1 MKKKILT
8 TICLFST
15 ATAFATDNLI
25 NNPGFESSLREW
37 ARSGSFSAIKTAQ
50 SGLYAARGGTAQGT
64 LTQNVMSK
72 LAIGGKYTL
81 SFYGKLDSMGV
92 SSMVSMRFKNSRGGI
107 LQENRMII
115 GSTAYKQYSTT
126 FTVPANSTVAEI
138 YVIKESGAASYLYVD
153 TFSLVRLDA
162 PAPAPVNS
170 APAVL
175 STQALQ
181 TSEDTA
187 LTFDLNSGTD
197 ANGDALTYIKVSDP
211 ASGSLSC
218 VGGVSRSCTYIPA
231 ANYNGSV
238 SFTYKVNDGKVDS
251 NIATATINI
260 AAVNDAPVL
269 PATQMVSTAYGT
281 PVTFNLNDAIDI
293 DGNALSYVKVTNPS
307 SGTVNC
313 SGKSCTFTPA
323 AGFSGSTSFTYKAN
337 DGVADSNIATVSIS
351 VGAAINNA
359 PVLPG
364 TQAVDVAHNTAL
376 SFNLNAGTD
385 ANGDALT
392 YTKLTNP
399 ANGTLNCTGG
409 SSRVCSYSP
418 NSGFS
423 GTNTFTY
430 KANDGKADSNIATVT
445 LTVAA
450 APIVIP
456 DPDPT
461 PIPEPTPTTGYK
473 PLGVGGGG
481 AMSGVSISPYNNLWF
496 IGTDMGTLF
505 KSTDLGQSWN
515 AVNHLQAVF
524 DSDLT
529 KAVSVG
535 FSADGVTV
543 FHASA
548 GINPKRSTDAGET
561 FSAISMGLVSGEVIK
576 YWHSDSSNANI
587 MYAGTTK
594 GLLRTTNKGT
604 SWTRV
609 NSEEAVGT
617 FIDHGTNGKV
627 YHATKTKVL
636 VSNDDGLTFSTYYA
650 PAAGSVRLFAG
661 GSDASGVTL
670 AVSDSDGASA
680 CSWAAP
686 YTSDWGQTSIDQTY
700 AACGY
705 VWTSKNGGAFT
716 KNSQAVGDH
725 LKMAENDST
734 TIYTTGGRAWIRQY
748 GTKVHV
754 SRDKGQTWGLKLN
767 QINYDVVPYA
777 PWPKEK
783 LEWSAVA
790 LDVGWWDSGYESFAI
805 NQKNSAVVAGSGYFF
820 LHSSLNAGENWL
832 APFTKYADSGTPT
845 AGKKW
850 ITRGLEVISVY
861 RTKFHPTNSNLL
873 YGASADIGG
882 VISEDRGASFRVP
895 AHQYN
900 SFYDYAFDP
909 ADDLVVY
916 AAAGSLHDFPNE
928 WHANAVTANGGVYK
942 STNRGRSW
950 TRLTPVDANYNR
962 QFLSVGY
969 DARNDVIYAGSQE
982 VGIAVSRNDGASWS
996 YMNAGLPAGNKIIPQ
1011 IEVDPNTGNVY
1022 AILTGDAPTFSNQPY
1037 TGVYFLDVANGS
1049 TTWKLLR
1056 GTVNYPKDADAG
1068 YKLWYYPTA
1077 FAIDFNNPSTIWMV
1091 DYENKGNW
1099 LMTGA
1104 WKTTDGGA
1112 TWSRMKQ
1119 VTHATDIKIDPRN
1132 PDQVHVSGYY
1142 DLTGNWGNGGMLY
1155 TKDGGATWGK
1165 NAAPPLQRNARS
1177 VTLDPNDAS
1186 KIYYSYFGGGILH
1199 GANPAK

>member
-8 TICLFST
+8 TVCLFSSFS
-15 ATAFATDNLI
+15 AMANNLVT
-25 NNPGFESSLREW
+25 NPGFESSLNGW
-37 ARSGSFSAIKTAQ
+37 TKTGSFSAVKTAQ
-50 SGLYAARGGTAQGT
+50 GGLYAARGGTNQGT
-64 LTQNVMSK
+64 LTQNVMSN
-72 LAIGGKYTL
+72 LVIGGKYTL

-92 SSMVSMRFKNSRGGI
+92 SSMVAMRFKHSRGGI

-115 GSTAYKQYSTT
+115 SSTTYKQYATT
-126 FTVPANSTVAEI
+126 FTVPANSAIAEI
-138 YVIKESGAASYLYVD
+138 YAIKESGASSYMYID
-153 TFSLVRLDA
+153 TLSLVRVDVPT
-162 PAPAPVNS
+162 PAPAPVNN

-175 STQALQ
+175 GTQTVQ
-181 TSEDTA
+181 TTEDTPV
-187 LTFDLNSGTD
+187 TFSLNAGTD
-197 ANGDALTYIKVSDP
+197 TNGDTLTYIKVSDP
-211 ASGSLSC
+211 DSGFLQC
-218 VGGVSRSCTYIPA
+218 DGGTSRSCTYTPA
-231 ANYNGSV
+231 VNFNGSV
-238 SFTYKVNDGKVDS
+238 SFTYKANDGKVDS
-251 NIATATINI
+251 NIATATINVT
-260 AAVNDAPVL
+260 AVNDAPVL
-269 PATQMVSTAYGT
+269 PQSQIVSAAFGT
-281 PVTFNLNDAIDI
+281 PVTFTLNEAIDI
-293 DGNALSYVKVTNPS
+293 DSNTLSYIKVTNPAN
-307 SGTVNC
+307 GTVTCTGN
-313 SGKSCTFTPA
+313 SCTFTPA

-337 DGVADSNIATVSIS
+337 DGLADSNTATVYIT
-351 VGAAINNA
+351 VGADTNKA
-359 PVLPG
+359 PVLSG
-364 TQAVDVAHNTAL
+364 TQSVSVAYNTTVN
-376 SFNLNAGTD
+376 FDLNAGTD
-385 ANGDALT
+385 ANGDTLT

-399 ANGTLNCTGG
+399 TNGTLNCTGG
-409 SSRVCSYSP
+409 ASRACSFAP

-430 KANDGKADSNIATVT
+430 KVNDGKVDSNIATVT

-450 APIVIP
+450 APVVIP
-456 DPDPT
+456 ESGPVT
-461 PIPEPTPTTGYK
+461 EPAPQTGYR

-505 KSTDLGQSWN
+505 RSTDLGQSWN

-543 FHASA
+543 FHASG
-548 GINPKRSTDAGET
+548 GITPKRSTDSGQT
-561 FSAISMGLVSGEVIK
+561 FSAISMGLTSGEVIK

-609 NSEEAVGT
+609 NAEEAVGT

-636 VSNDDGLTFSTYYA
+636 VSNDDGVTFSTYYA
-650 PAAGSVRLFAG
+650 PSAGAVRLFAG

-670 AVSDSDGASA
+670 AVSDADGANA
-680 CSWAAP
+680 CSWAAK
-686 YTSDWGQTSIDQTY
+686 YLNDWGPTSIDQTY
-700 AACGY
+700 ASCGY
-705 VWTSKNGGAFT
+705 VWISKNGGAFA
-716 KNSQAVGDH
+716 KSAQAVGDH
-725 LKMAENDST
+725 LKMAENDSA
-734 TIYTTGGRAWIRQY
+734 TIYTTGARAWIRQY

-767 QINYDVVPYA
+767 QIDYDVIPYA

-805 NQKNSAVVAGSGYFF
+805 NQKNSSVVAGSGYFF
-820 LHSSLNAGENWL
+820 LHSSLNAGDNWQ
-832 APFTKYADSGTPT
+832 APFTKYADTGSPT

-850 ITRGLEVISVY
+850 ITRGLEVITAY
-861 RTKFHPTNSNLL
+861 KTKFHPTNSNLV
-873 YGASADIGG
+873 YTASADIGG
-882 VISEDRGASFRVP
+882 MVSEDRGASFRIP

-909 ADDLVVY
+909 SDDLVVY

-928 WHANAVTANGGVYK
+928 WHANAVTANGGIYK
-942 STNRGRSW
+942 SLDRGRSW

-969 DARNDVIYAGSQE
+969 DARNGIIYAGTHE
-982 VGIAVSRNDGASWS
+982 VGIAVSKNEGASWT

-1011 IEVDPNTGNVY
+1011 IEVDPNNGNVY
-1022 AILTGDAPTFSNQPY
+1022 ALLTGDAPTFSNQPY
-1037 TGVYFLDVANGS
+1037 TGIYFLDVANGA

-1077 FAIDFNNPSTIWMV
+1077 FAIDFNNPNTIWMV

-1112 TWSRMKQ
+1112 TWNRMKQ

-1132 PDQVHVSGYY
+1132 PNQVHVSGYY
-1142 DLTGNWGNGGMLY
+1142 DLSGTWGNGGMLY
-1155 TKDGGATWGK
+1155 TKDGGATWSK
-1165 NAAPPLQRNARS
+1165 NLTPPLQRNARS

-1186 KIYYSYFGGGILH
+1186 KIYYSYFGGGILY
-1199 GANPAK
+1199 GDNPAAK

>member
-1 MKKKILT
+1 M
-8 TICLFST
+8 
-15 ATAFATDNLI
+15 ANNLI
-25 NNPGFESSLREW
+25 TNPGFESSLNGW
-37 ARSGSFSAIKTAQ
+37 TKTGSFSAVKTAQ
-50 SGLYAARGGTAQGT
+50 GGLYAARGGTNQGT
-64 LTQNVMSK
+64 LTQNVMSSM
-72 LAIGGKYTL
+72 AIGGKYTL

-92 SSMVSMRFKNSRGGI
+92 SSMVAMRFKNSRGGI

-115 GSTAYKQYSTT
+115 SSTAYKQYATT
-126 FTVPANSTVAEI
+126 FTVPENSAIAEI
-138 YVIKESGAASYLYVD
+138 YAIKESGASSYMYID
-153 TFSLVRLDA
+153 TLSLVRVDVPT
-162 PAPAPVNS
+162 PAPAPVNN

-175 STQALQ
+175 GTQSIQ
-181 TSEDTA
+181 TTEDTPV
-187 LTFDLNSGTD
+187 TFSLNAGTD
-197 ANGDALTYIKVSDP
+197 TNGDTLTYIKVSDP
-211 ASGSLSC
+211 ASGLLQC
-218 VGGVSRSCTYIPA
+218 DGGTSRSCTYTPA
-231 ANYNGSV
+231 ANFNGSV
-238 SFTYKVNDGKVDS
+238 SFTYKANDGKVDS
-251 NIATATINI
+251 NIATATINVT
-260 AAVNDAPVL
+260 AVNDAPVL
-269 PATQMVSTAYGT
+269 PQSQMVSATFGT
-281 PVTFNLNDAIDI
+281 PVTFTLNEAIDI
-293 DGNALSYVKVTNPS
+293 DSNNLSYIKVTNPAN
-307 SGTVNC
+307 GTVTCTGN
-313 SGKSCTFTPA
+313 SCTFTPA

-337 DGVADSNIATVSIS
+337 DGLADSNTATVYIT
-351 VGAAINNA
+351 VGADTNKA
-359 PVLPG
+359 PVLSG
-364 TQAVDVAHNTAL
+364 TQSVSVAYNTTVNFDL
-376 SFNLNAGTD
+376 DAGTD
-385 ANGDALT
+385 ANGDTLT

-399 ANGTLNCTGG
+399 TNGTLNCTGG
-409 SSRVCSYSP
+409 ASRACSFAP

-450 APIVIP
+450 APVV
-456 DPDPT
+456 
-461 PIPEPTPTTGYK
+461 IPEPGPVTGPAPQTGYK

-505 KSTDLGQSWN
+505 RSTDLGQSWN

-529 KAVSVG
+529 RAVSVG

-543 FHASA
+543 FHASG
-548 GINPKRSTDAGET
+548 GINPKRSTDSGET
-561 FSAISMGLVSGEVIK
+561 FSAISMGLTSGEVIK

-587 MYAGTTK
+587 MYAGTNK

-609 NSEEAVGT
+609 NAEEAVGT
-617 FIDHGTNGKV
+617 FIDHGTSGKV

-636 VSNDDGLTFSTYYA
+636 VSNDDGVTFSTYYA
-650 PAAGSVRLFAG
+650 PSAGAVRLFAG

-670 AVSDSDGASA
+670 AVSDADGANA
-680 CSWAAP
+680 CSWAAK
-686 YTSDWGQTSIDQTY
+686 YLNDWGPTSIDQTY
-700 AACGY
+700 ASCGY
-705 VWTSKNGGAFT
+705 VWISKNGAAFT
-716 KNSQAVGDH
+716 KSAQAVGDH
-725 LKMAENDST
+725 LKMAENDSA
-734 TIYTTGGRAWIRQY
+734 TIYTTGARAWIRQY

-767 QINYDVVPYA
+767 QIDYDVIPYA

-820 LHSSLNAGENWL
+820 LHSSLNAGDNWQ
-832 APFTKYADSGTPT
+832 APFTKYADTGSPT

-850 ITRGLEVISVY
+850 ITRGLEVITAY
-861 RTKFHPTNSNLL
+861 KTKFHPTNSNLV
-873 YGASADIGG
+873 YTASADIGG
-882 VISEDRGASFRVP
+882 MVSEDRGASFRIP

-909 ADDLVVY
+909 SDDLVVY

-928 WHANAVTANGGVYK
+928 WHANAVTANGGIYK
-942 STNRGRSW
+942 SLDRGRSW

-969 DARNDVIYAGSQE
+969 DARNGIIYAGTHE
-982 VGIAVSRNDGASWS
+982 VGIAVSRNEGASWT

-1011 IEVDPNTGNVY
+1011 IEVDPNNGNVY
-1022 AILTGDAPTFSNQPY
+1022 ALLTGDAPTFSNQPY
-1037 TGVYFLDVANGS
+1037 TGVYFLDVANGA
-1049 TTWKLLR
+1049 TTWKFLR

-1112 TWSRMKQ
+1112 TWNRMKQ

-1132 PDQVHVSGYY
+1132 PNQVHVSGYY
-1142 DLTGNWGNGGMLY
+1142 DLSGTWGNGGMLY

-1165 NAAPPLQRNARS
+1165 NLTPPLQRNARS

-1186 KIYYSYFGGGILH
+1186 KIYYSYFGGGILY
-1199 GANPAK
+1199 GDNPAAK